1 MAYNELIKN
10 FDRIRDYIRE
20 FYVYGFKSREQ
31 FEKKSARSYDDER
44 RRIESWLGDY
54 MGFRQTP
61 EGKNVFISIDS
72 RSTHHNPLYKA
83 WKARSFTDGDITLH
97 FILFDIL
104 YSPEVK
110 MSITEIIAAME
121 NYLAIF
127 SSPKFFDESTLRK
140 KIREY
145 VAEGL
150 LVSEKAGKTAY
161 YHRAEDN
168 ELDCA
173 DALDYFSEV
182 APCGVIGSYLLD
194 KIDAHDEHFAFK
206 HHYITHA
213 MDSDILCELFDAM
226 HNKKEVTIT
235 NLGRRDNE
243 SKDIQLIPIKVLI
256 SVQSGRQ
263 YLLAY
268 QRSARR
274 IKSFRLDYILS
285 VKQGPVAED
294 FDHWREKLNNMRDH
308 MWGVSTSGR
317 SGHTEKVEFTIHY
330 DSDEA
335 HIWNRLLREKRC
347 GTVEKIDENNCRFY
361 AEVFDTNEMV
371 PWIRTFICRITSINF
386 SNKEIEWQFRR
397 DLQNMYRLYSLE
409 GDDEK

>member
-31 FEKKSARSYDDER
+31 FEQKSSRSYDDER

-104 YSPEVK
+104 HSPEVK
-110 MSITEIIAAME
+110 MSITEINTAMDS
-121 NYLAIF
+121 YLALF
-127 SSPKFFDESTLRK
+127 SEPKFFDESTLRK

-150 LVSEKAGKTAY
+150 LVSEKVGKTAY
-161 YHRAEDN
+161 YHRSEDN
-168 ELDCA
+168 GLDCA
-173 DALDYFSEV
+173 DTLDYFSEV

-235 NLGRRDNE
+235 NLGRRDNK
-243 SKDIQLIPIKVLI
+243 SKDIQLLPIKVLI

-263 YLLAY
+263 YLIAY

-308 MWGVSTSGR
+308 MWGVSTSGQ

-371 PWIRTFICRITSINF
+371 PWIRTFICRITSIDF

>member
-145 VAEGL
+145 VSEGL
-150 LVSEKAGKTAY
+150 LVSEKVGKTAY

-213 MDSDILCELFDAM
+213 MDSDILCELFDA
-226 HNKKEVTIT
+226 I
-235 NLGRRDNE
+235 
-243 SKDIQLIPIKVLI
+243 
-256 SVQSGRQ
+256 
-263 YLLAY
+263 Y
-268 QRSARR
+268 Q
-274 IKSFRLDYILS
+274 
-285 VKQGPVAED
+285 
-294 FDHWREKLNNMRDH
+294 H
-308 MWGVSTSGR
+308 
-317 SGHTEKVEFTIHY
+317 
-330 DSDEA
+330 
-335 HIWNRLLREKRC
+335 
-347 GTVEKIDENNCRFY
+347 
-361 AEVFDTNEMV
+361 
-371 PWIRTFICRITSINF
+371 
-386 SNKEIEWQFRR
+386 
-397 DLQNMYRLYSLE
+397 
-409 GDDEK
+409 

>member
-31 FEKKSARSYDDER
+31 FEQKSSRSYDDER

-54 MGFRQTP
+54 MRFRQTP

-104 YSPEVK
+104 HSPEVK
-110 MSITEIIAAME
+110 MSITEINTAMDS
-121 NYLAIF
+121 YLALF
-127 SSPKFFDESTLRK
+127 SEPKFFDESTLRK

-150 LVSEKAGKTAY
+150 LVSEKVGKTAY
-161 YHRAEDN
+161 YHRSEDN
-168 ELDCA
+168 GLDCA
-173 DALDYFSEV
+173 DTLDYFSEV

-235 NLGRRDNE
+235 NLGRRDNK
-243 SKDIQLIPIKVLI
+243 SKDIQLLPIKVLI

-263 YLLAY
+263 YLIAY

-308 MWGVSTSGR
+308 MWGVSTSGQ

-371 PWIRTFICRITSINF
+371 PWIRTFICRITSIDF